1 MDIDEILRLAETR
14 ESDQG
19 SSATDELLSQFK
31 VTAFGAANPDPGAL
45 AWYHAPSR
53 PLSHLCQVANF
64 STMEESMPEL
74 EEKPM
79 RDWDDIIPE
88 EQRRKVE
95 EEQKQKEM
103 EDIYMLPRSRSSN
116 KKVWAR
122 PGRSGFSQVG

>member
-31 VTAFGAANPDPGAL
+31 VCYQISLG
-45 AWYHAPSR
+45 
-53 PLSHLCQVANF
+53 LSQLKYFERLKKSFNKVFLLWQVANF
-64 STMEESMPEL
+64 TMDESTPEL

-79 RDWDDIIPE
+79 QNWDEIIPE
-88 EQRRKVE
+88 DQRRRVE
-95 EEQKQKEM
+95 EEEKQKEM

-116 KKVWAR
+116 KRVNCHFVKTFKT
-122 PGRSGFSQVG
+122 GLY